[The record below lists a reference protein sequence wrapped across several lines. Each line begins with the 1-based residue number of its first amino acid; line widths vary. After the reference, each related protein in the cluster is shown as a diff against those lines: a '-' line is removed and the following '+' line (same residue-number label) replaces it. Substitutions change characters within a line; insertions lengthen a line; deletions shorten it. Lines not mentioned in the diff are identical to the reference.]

1 MHFLPALAV
10 ATVSFIN
17 GLSFVLRCSSFSIII
32 TMAYDIASRNME
44 GLDISPLH
52 LFSYS
57 SLAYLPGGFTLI
69 WFQNIIGR
77 KGMACISLLMGGILT
92 IVTGF
97 LIAFVDHSENIVLLS
112 IMIGLGR
119 YGVVVAY
126 DAEAQYA
133 TEIIPTSVRGRAI
146 SNIHVIGYAVSF
158 LNAYVIYLGK
168 IFKPMPSIFIGVLM
182 LIGSILCLFLPETHN
197 R

>member
-1 MHFLPALAV
+1 
-10 ATVSFIN
+10 
-17 GLSFVLRCSSFSIII
+17 
-32 TMAYDIASRNME
+32 MAYDIASRNME
-44 GLDISPLH
+44 GLGINPMH

-57 SLAYLPGGFTLI
+57 SMAYLPAGLTLV

-77 KGMACISLLMGGILT
+77 KGMACISLLVGGILT

-97 LIAFVDHSENIVLLS
+97 LIAFVDHRENIVMLS

-119 YGVVVAY
+119 YGAVVAY

-133 TEIIPTSVRGRAI
+133 TEIIPTSVRGRAL
-146 SNIHVIGYAVSF
+146 SNIHVIGYAFSF
-158 LNAYVIYLGK
+158 LNSYVIYLGQ

-182 LIGSILCLFLPETHN
+182 LIGSVLCLFLPETHN
-197 R
+197 K